1 MELLSLKKKGL
12 SADGIQPFLFVFIH
26 HFYSSFCI
34 FFLAKCRLKNEILTC
49 RNKMYHEPSK
59 KYMSSCSEKYDNI
72 FCINKLERRIKQ
84 TGTSPF

>member
-26 HFYSSFCI
+26 RFYSRSCI
-34 FFLAKCRLKNEILTC
+34 IFPAKCRLKNEILTC

-59 KYMSSCSEKYDNI
+59 NICRHVQKNMTSYFKEYDVI
-72 FCINKLERRIKQ
+72 FAQI
-84 TGTSPF
+84 